1 MELALS
7 KNTEGQNNMTLIAL
21 IVRFI
26 LAVAILGVF
35 IRPGLSMVL
44 GPVMA
49 IIFSYLFFEDGSEFV
64 TAVIITANDALGT
77 VFLGKLSFQYLLLG
91 LVLLKSLC
99 MQKYTNRRLVFFL
112 ISSAFLLQLF
122 SINFISF
129 RIFVICLIYVI
140 SIISIDF
147 DNPKA
152 VEKFFK
158 GIAFAVVLI
167 SIHAFLTGGVEF
179 YELDAA
185 ERKSG
190 ELLRKGVLG
199 VGTGN
204 SNYSGILLNIGTIS
218 LWHFSRI
225 KNLLKCLCTLPIL
238 YAMLLTNSLTGLIG
252 LCVVIFVSIML
263 GEKKGKALLIFVAVI
278 VVIVTLYNL
287 YVDFPSEKRIPE
299 LDNYIFRIENT
310 VDEFKVGDYNGVTTN
325 RTNLAKK
332 YLNYIFNE
340 QSFFGMMFGG
350 NSLQVESI
358 TKAVTHNTFINLLLQ
373 FGVIGTIIF
382 LILIIIRFVKNY
394 KSKANPNYKGIIVLK
409 TFCVIAGLGASLY
422 ANNLWMLWMLGLIL
436 L

>member
-7 KNTEGQNNMTLIAL
+7 KNTEGQNNMMSIAL
-21 IVRFI
+21 IAKFI
-26 LAVAILGVF
+26 LAVAMLGVF
-35 IRPGLSMVL
+35 VRPGLSVAL

-49 IIFSYLFFEDGSEFV
+49 VIFSYLFFEDSSEFV
-64 TAVIITANDALGT
+64 TAVIITANDALCT

-122 SINFISF
+122 AISFISF
-129 RIFVICLIYVI
+129 KVFVICLIYVI

-167 SIHAFLTGGVEF
+167 SIHALLTGGVEF
-179 YELDAA
+179 YELNAA

-218 LWHFSRI
+218 LWHFSKI

-252 LCVVIFVSIML
+252 LCTIILVSIML
-263 GEKKGKALLIFVAVI
+263 GKKKGKGLLIFVAVI
-278 VVIVTLYNL
+278 VVIVAIYNL
-287 YVDFPSEKRIPE
+287 YVDLPSEKRILE
-299 LDNYIFRIENT
+299 LDNYMFRIENT
-310 VDEFKVGDYNGVTTN
+310 IDEIKVGNYGGATTN

-340 QSFFGMMFGG
+340 QSFFRMMFGG
-350 NSLQVESI
+350 NSLLVKSI
-358 TKAVTHNTFINLLLQ
+358 TTAVTHNTFINLLLQ

-382 LILIIIRFVKNY
+382 LILIIIRFIKNY
-394 KSKANPNYKGIIVLK
+394 KSRANPNFKGIIVLK

-422 ANNLWMLWMLGLIL
+422 ANSLWMFWMLALVL